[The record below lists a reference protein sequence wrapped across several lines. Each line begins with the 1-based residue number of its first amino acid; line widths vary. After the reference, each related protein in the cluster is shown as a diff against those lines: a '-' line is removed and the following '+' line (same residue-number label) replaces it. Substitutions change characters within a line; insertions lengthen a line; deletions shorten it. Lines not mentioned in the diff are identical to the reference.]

1 MKVKISGQT
10 CEEKQ
15 DLYSLKAYINYKGK
29 NRDFPVEK
37 LANITLT
44 KSRSVSSVIKTYQH
58 H

>member
-1 MKVKISGQT
+1 MKVKINGQT

-37 LANITLT
+37 LENIT
-44 KSRSVSSVIKTYQH
+44 SVTSN
-58 H
+58 